1 MACSCW
7 NYDCLPPRMSAQPP
21 VIRVVELPIPDGE
34 SPVLEAVHLGPPA
47 QCSAPGKL
55 QSHGTEEMENDKKRR
70 KTC

>member
-34 SPVLEAVHLGPPA
+34 SPVLEAECCP
-47 QCSAPGKL
+47 SAECV
-55 QSHGTEEMENDKKRR
+55 QF
-70 KTC
+70 